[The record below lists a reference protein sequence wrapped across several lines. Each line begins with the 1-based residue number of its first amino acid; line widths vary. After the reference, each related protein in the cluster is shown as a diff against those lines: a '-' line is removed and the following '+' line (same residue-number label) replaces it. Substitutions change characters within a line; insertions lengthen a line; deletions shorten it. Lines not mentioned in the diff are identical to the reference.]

1 MPRSLLEILLEK
13 QDPKKSLPYPTRDQ
27 FNAQLSALEDI
38 CRSNLSGL
46 YAVEGFGGVNAFGTI
61 RDQFKDCQNIL
72 KKYRLEWKDY
82 PWNDPTVQ
90 KGLVTQ
96 KETIFK
102 LIKDLEKARI
112 ESLGEGD
119 SYRIANTYFET
130 GESLRVTG
138 TQKILNNASMR
149 DKELKVDR
157 AKANT
162 DITQN
167 NEINKGKYD
176 ITAKKVPN
184 REVVGEKPS
193 GMSDDDWAKLQETI
207 EKDNEKIAEDNIK
220 RKEEVARLRMGIFYY
235 LGMIVGETQAEVE
248 LKWSGKDNIDGEK
261 DPTPDQKAYRKEL
274 LVKAMP
280 FIEKVTQKDFNEKD
294 PIEDK
299 EYMDYIM
306 ILASYSP
313 GYKNYKPDPK
323 DKEVEVDIT
332 KEQYAVIKEEME
344 NRQKEINVL
353 IDQIKARHTG
363 SGPIDKAITAEMEE
377 AQKDLNSVEPQTAC
391 DVNSK
396 AKLKD
401 ARVDLREKVNKN
413 KDLLK
418 KEDIEDLGKV
428 ADIIGEI
435 SNFCNGK
442 KYIKEDKK

>member
-13 QDPKKSLPYPTRDQ
+13 KDPKKSLPYPTRDQ

-46 YAVEGFGGVNAFGTI
+46 YAVEGFGGVNTFGTI

-138 TQKILNNASMR
+138 TQKILKIASMR

-157 AKANT
+157 TKANT

-167 NEINKGKYD
+167 NEINKDKLD
-176 ITAKKVPN
+176 ITAKKVPD
-184 REVVGEKPS
+184 RTVGEKPS
-193 GMSDDDWAKLQETI
+193 GMSDDDYAKLQETI
-207 EKDNEKIAEDNIK
+207 RKDNEKIAEDNIK

-235 LGMIVGETQAEVE
+235 LGMIVGETQDEVKK
-248 LKWSGKDNIDGEK
+248 KWGGGKDGEDNASGTEK
-261 DPTPDQKAYRKEL
+261 EYRTEL

-294 PIEDK
+294 PLGDK
-299 EYMDYIM
+299 EYMNYIM
-306 ILASYSP
+306 ILGSYTP

-323 DKEVEVDIT
+323 DKEVEVEIT
-332 KEQYAVIKEEME
+332 KDQYAVIKGEME

-377 AQKDLNSVEPQTAC
+377 AQKDLKSVEPQTAC
-391 DVNSK
+391 DANSK
-396 AKLKD
+396 AKLRDSREK
-401 ARVDLREKVNKN
+401 LREKVNKN

-428 ADIIGEI
+428 AEIIGEI